1 MLHTI
6 SNVQASTYNNSQNPK
21 ELTMKKFMMA
31 AGALSLLAFGACKKD
46 AQEAAPKSVNAAVV
60 NLPSGSTLPN
70 VIPAGDEYV
79 LQAGGT
85 YFLNGKCYVD
95 SLGKITIN
103 AGAQIR
109 GVKKAT
115 PAEASALVVTR
126 GATIA
131 ALGDSTNPITF
142 TSAEATPAVG
152 DWGGI
157 VILGRAQ
164 TNQNQLGSD
173 PVIEGINL
181 PSLPAGINVG
191 YGSAATTFNTESSG
205 IFRYVRILY
214 AGAAIVDGNELNSL
228 TLGGV
233 GSGTELHHVEAAY
246 GQDDAFEFF
255 GGTVNAHHL
264 VSLNTNDD
272 IFDFDFGYTGTLQ
285 FIVGVRRTSGTG
297 TVYAD
302 ANGIESDNNAA
313 GNGLLPLTQAKISNL
328 TLISGTAT
336 AAAAGTLNGARLRR
350 NTNYIIKNSVLFGYN
365 NGVSLEGGSAAYVAN
380 FTDNLV
386 HGFSTVVTGGTLPA
400 DNTTAT
406 GSNPQTAFGISAP
419 YGTGLA
425 FQPYPTA
432 TSPAAAG
439 ADFSGTTGF
448 TSVAY
453 RGAFPVGSKAWLN
466 TWTVGL

>member
-1 MLHTI
+1 MI
-6 SNVQASTYNNSQNPK
+6 
-21 ELTMKKFMMA
+21 A

-46 AQEAAPKSVNAAVV
+46 AQDTAPKSVNAAVV

-79 LQAGGT
+79 LAT
-85 YFLNGKCYVD
+85 NGIYYLDGKTYVD

-103 AGAQIR
+103 PGAQIR
-109 GVKKAT
+109 GRKKST

-131 ALGDSTNPITF
+131 ALGDSLNPITF

-152 DWGGI
+152 DWGGV

-191 YGSAATTFNTESSG
+191 YGSASTTFNTESSG
-205 IFRYVRILY
+205 TFKFVRILY

-255 GGTVNAHHL
+255 GGTVNARYL

-272 IFDFDFGYTGTLQ
+272 IFDFDFGYTGSLQ
-285 FIVGVRRTSGTG
+285 FLLGVRRDTGIGT
-297 TVYAD
+297 TYAD

-336 AAAAGTLNGARLRR
+336 AAFAGTLNGARLRR
-350 NTNYIIKNSVLFGYN
+350 NSNYIIRNSVLFGYN
-365 NGVSLEGGSAAYVAN
+365 NGVSLEGGSASYVSN
-380 FTDNLV
+380 FDYNLV
-386 HGFSTVVTGGTLPA
+386 HGFSTSATGGTLPVPN
-400 DNTTAT
+400 NTLYTGANPAT
-406 GSNPQTAFGISAP
+406 QLGIVGP
-419 YGTGLA
+419 YKVGPTQLG
-425 FQPYPTA
+425 FQPWPSS
-432 TSPAAAG
+432 TSPAATG
-439 ADFSGTTGF
+439 ANFSGLSSFFSGTT
-448 TSVAY
+448 Y
-453 RGAFPVGSKAWLN
+453 RGAFAVNSKNWLN
-466 TWTVGL
+466 SWTVGL